1 QQWITA
7 TMRSLSLAARGGFL
21 DKALDDLRKV
31 AWDRGPIRYGWM
43 EKDDGSR
50 MPLWHD
56 SEVALLAYA
65 IQAIIA
71 NRGEALP
78 TPSTTAAP
86 AAAPAPAEGNQTI
99 SGKKCPDCGAYAVIK
114 KDGCS
119 FCTACGYI
127 GACG

>member
-1 QQWITA
+1 
-7 TMRSLSLAARGGFL
+7 MRSLSLAARGGFL
-21 DKALDDLRKV
+21 EKALEDLRKV

-43 EKDDGSR
+43 EKVDGTR
-50 MPLWHD
+50 MPLWHE

-71 NRGEALP
+71 NRGVAQP
-78 TPSTTAAP
+78 APSTSAAP
-86 AAAPAPAEGNQTI
+86 AAAPAPTTTTTHNQTMN
-99 SGKKCPDCGAYAVIK
+99 GTKCPDCGAHAVIK

-119 FCTACGYI
+119 FCTSCGYI